1 MLESLK
7 MASPAN
13 EGPPKKVLKRRFRPE
28 WKKEFPWLHYDE
40 AKEKMFCTVCEKAKR
55 KNPFASGGCI
65 NFQHSSLTKHA
76 ANNDHKV
83 ALQDAQLRGQFTKC
97 VEKNNE
103 KTGSAMKASF
113 NTMYFIVKEEMPLAK
128 FGALVNL
135 QITNGCNDLKNITHQ
150 HHSHVT
156 EMVEIISDCTEEKTI
171 SILRESPFVG
181 ILLDETSDIPAYKK
195 LVILF
200 RAVVNGEC
208 QTLFSRNASVHNGKA
223 DTLVQALFKFL
234 EEKGISIIK
243 VQGLGS
249 DGAPVMLGRL
259 NGVGA
264 RLKQLNPFLVQVHCV
279 AHKLALCL
287 SNAAKTVN
295 PVSNYKDT
303 ILAVYN
309 YFSNSAV
316 RYNKL
321 REMEQT
327 LGEPELQL
335 REPIYTRWLSL
346 HSSVEI
352 VSRIWHSLVLTLEDQ
367 ASGEAEGVSPADSA
381 KAKGLH
387 NQITRFTALLHDL
400 LQVISKLSKSFQAQS
415 LDLFMIHPLVEATK
429 SSLNDIQRVPS
440 ARLAE
445 FLNLIDEQKLE
456 DDGRVDIQ
464 YRDVAIKVTAAG
476 YTAFFQTKER
486 FIEEVVDNID
496 DRFPADSMTV
506 LDALGILNPKRCP
519 ANPAFYGNQEL
530 QVLLDHYGKERNG
543 RNGPVPAVIDEQAT
557 RFEWG
562 QLRQLMALN
571 YRHLSLKEMSKLL
584 MTEHQ
589 DLYPNFARLAAI
601 ALVIPVTNADCERA
615 FSTQNRQKTKL
626 RNRLSNATIEHLTR
640 IEANGPPQLDDFAAT
655 CVHRWQ
661 QACRG
666 R

>member
-1 MLESLK
+1 M
-7 MASPAN
+7 MR
-13 EGPPKKVLKRRFRPE
+13 KRRKCFALFARKQRE
-28 WKKEFPWLHYDE
+28 
-40 AKEKMFCTVCEKAKR
+40 

-65 NFQHSSLTKHA
+65 NFQHSTLTKHA

-97 VEKNNE
+97 MEKNNE

-113 NTMYFIVKEEMPLAK
+113 NTVYFIVKEEMPLAK

-156 EMVEIISDCTEEKTI
+156 EMVEIISDCIEEKII

-181 ILLDETSDIPAYKK
+181 VVLDETSDITVYKK

-208 QTLFSRNASVHNGKA
+208 QTLFARNASVHNGKA
-223 DTLVQALFKFL
+223 DTLVQALLKFL

-249 DGAPVMLGRL
+249 DCAPVMLGHL

-264 RLKQLNPFLVQVHCV
+264 RLKQLNPFLFQVHCV
-279 AHKLALCL
+279 AHKLAL
-287 SNAAKTVN
+287 
-295 PVSNYKDT
+295 Y
-303 ILAVYN
+303 
-309 YFSNSAV
+309 
-316 RYNKL
+316 
-321 REMEQT
+321 
-327 LGEPELQL
+327 
-335 REPIYTRWLSL
+335 
-346 HSSVEI
+346 
-352 VSRIWHSLVLTLEDQ
+352 Q

-387 NQITRFTALLHDL
+387 SQITRFEFVAITALLHDL

-415 LDLFMIHPLVEATK
+415 LDLSMIHPLVEATK
-429 SSLNDIQRVPS
+429 SSLNDTQRVPS
-440 ARLAE
+440 ARRAE

-456 DDGRVDIQ
+456 DNGRVDIQ

-626 RNRLSNATIEHLTR
+626 LNRLSDATIEHLTC
-640 IEANGPPQLDDFAAT
+640 IEANGPSQLDDFAAT
-655 CVHRWQ
+655 YVHRRQ

>member
-1 MLESLK
+1 MKYVSSSHDPSLRT
-7 MASPAN
+7 MCSRN
-13 EGPPKKVLKRRFRPE
+13 GGSRI
-28 WKKEFPWLHYDE
+28 
-40 AKEKMFCTVCEKAKR
+40 
-55 KNPFASGGCI
+55 NPCCCCLLLSC
-65 NFQHSSLTKHA
+65 SSFSTLT
-76 ANNDHKV
+76 N
-83 ALQDAQLRGQFTKC
+83 QQ
-97 VEKNNE
+97 
-103 KTGSAMKASF
+103 
-113 NTMYFIVKEEMPLAK
+113 
-128 FGALVNL
+128 
-135 QITNGCNDLKNITHQ
+135 NGCNDLKNITHQ

-156 EMVEIISDCTEEKTI
+156 EMVEIISDCIEEKTI
-171 SILRESPFVG
+171 SILRESAFVG
-181 ILLDETSDIPAYKK
+181 VLLDETSDITVYKK

-208 QTLFSRNASVHNGKA
+208 QTLFARNASVYNGKA
-223 DTLVQALFKFL
+223 DTLVQALLKFL

-249 DGAPVMLGRL
+249 DGAPDMLGRL

-321 REMEQT
+321 KTIMEQT

-367 ASGEAEGVSPADSA
+367 ASGEAEGVSPAGSA
-381 KAKGLH
+381 RAKGLH
-387 NQITRFTALLHDL
+387 NQITKFEFVAITALLHDL

-415 LDLFMIHPLVEATK
+415 LDLSMIHPLVEATK
-429 SSLNDIQRVPS
+429 SSLNDMQRVPS

-464 YRDVAIKVTAAG
+464 YRDVAIKVTAAE

-496 DRFPADSMTV
+496 NRFPADSMTV
-506 LDALGILNPKRCP
+506 LDALGILNPKRCS
-519 ANPAFYGNQEL
+519 ANPAVYGNQEL

-557 RFEWG
+557 RFKWG

-571 YRHLSLKEMSKLL
+571 YRHLSLKEMSKLR

-601 ALVIPVTNADCERA
+601 ALVIPVANADCERA
-615 FSTQNRQKTKL
+615 FSTQHRQKTKL
-626 RNRLSNATIEHLTR
+626 RNRLSNATIEDLTR
-640 IEANGPPQLDDFAAT
+640 IEANGPPQLDAFTAT

>member
-65 NFQHSSLTKHA
+65 NFQHSTLTKHA

-156 EMVEIISDCTEEKTI
+156 EMVEIISDCIEEKTI

-181 ILLDETSDIPAYKK
+181 VLLDETSDITVYKK

-309 YFSNSAV
+309 HFSNSAV

-346 HSSVEI
+346 RSSVEI

-476 YTAFFQTKER
+476 YTAFFQTRE
-486 FIEEVVDNID
+486 I
-496 DRFPADSMTV
+496 
-506 LDALGILNPKRCP
+506 
-519 ANPAFYGNQEL
+519 
-530 QVLLDHYGKERNG
+530 H
-543 RNGPVPAVIDEQAT
+543 
-557 RFEWG
+557 
-562 QLRQLMALN
+562 
-571 YRHLSLKEMSKLL
+571 
-584 MTEHQ
+584 
-589 DLYPNFARLAAI
+589 
-601 ALVIPVTNADCERA
+601 
-615 FSTQNRQKTKL
+615 
-626 RNRLSNATIEHLTR
+626 
-640 IEANGPPQLDDFAAT
+640 
-655 CVHRWQ
+655 
-661 QACRG
+661 
-666 R
+666 